1 MTWPS
6 NASTVIVNLKKVMSD
21 QLKFIPLLTV
31 LINRFVNGLLTRCCF
46 DFKAFDIVKNAALPR
61 FKLEAIVKSYMKRR
75 RKRKNIGERSLET
88 GEELMSLMEL

>member
-21 QLKFIPLLTV
+21 QLKSIPLLTV

-46 DFKAFDIVKNAALPR
+46 DLKAFDIVKNAALPR

>member
-1 MTWPS
+1 
-6 NASTVIVNLKKVMSD
+6 MSD
-21 QLKFIPLLTV
+21 QLKSIPLLTV

-61 FKLEAIVKSYMKRR
+61 FKLEAILKSYMKR